1 MLTVN
6 RQDVPIALTA
16 WLEGEAG
23 TERRVEIALHGGDF
37 AVRIEREFRVVRG
50 AAELRSVLAAEL
62 PKGPV
67 GTAAAALLLAQVAAN
82 MGPWT

>member
-1 MLTVN
+1 MPLI
-6 RQDVPIALTA
+6 RDCVPIALAT

-23 TERRVEIALHGGDF
+23 TERRVEIVLHGGEF
-37 AVRIEREFRVVRG
+37 AVRIERKLRVAQG
-50 AAELRSVLAAEL
+50 AAELRSALAAEL

-67 GTAAAALLLAQVAAN
+67 GNAVAALLLAQVAAN